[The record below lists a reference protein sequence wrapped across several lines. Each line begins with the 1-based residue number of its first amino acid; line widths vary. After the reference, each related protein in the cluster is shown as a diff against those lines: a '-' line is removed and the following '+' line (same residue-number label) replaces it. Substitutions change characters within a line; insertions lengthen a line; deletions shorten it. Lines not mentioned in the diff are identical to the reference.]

1 MNELSINFHDSFEL
15 DNDVELDALLNA
27 NGPTFDHG
35 WESQIERDP
44 SFSLDTEIWDRLL
57 NLGYVDLDNDVFEAA
72 KELFPDEIE
81 DLKQWMLLV
90 SHHIP
95 RTRPVKD
102 SKNIRTSAVF
112 DMSINRKTE
121 RFAEVARKFALMKLN
136 KFPIAIAETKYG
148 PLLIT
153 HKLDRTKI
161 RRLQSR
167 TEFKLENDLITVN
180 HGGFSSVAHDFVIDI
195 QCGRFCEANQQIQFH
210 VQKTTKSESKEGHQ
224 PDSNSR
230 YVGFA
235 NLAEDEKIFL
245 EQSIPDLV
253 KKIFEKTKLAGRV
266 RYFLEIV
273 KDVSLG
279 NYLFYITTKTGNQER
294 DNCDF
299 QGWHTDFETFQ
310 NDLEQ
315 VIANAKIQLE
325 CQIRKMCRE
334 FFIINDDE
342 DDAPYIEAIKQFI
355 GHQTGS
361 YLQNPTLFWKVDEL
375 LDCLNTAYAFQVDLI
390 EYLIGKLQGEDVS
403 ISEKSSH
410 PTVDF
415 LL

>member
-1 MNELSINFHDSFEL
+1 
-15 DNDVELDALLNA
+15 
-27 NGPTFDHG
+27 
-35 WESQIERDP
+35 
-44 SFSLDTEIWDRLL
+44 
-57 NLGYVDLDNDVFEAA
+57 
-72 KELFPDEIE
+72 
-81 DLKQWMLLV
+81 
-90 SHHIP
+90 
-95 RTRPVKD
+95 
-102 SKNIRTSAVF
+102 
-112 DMSINRKTE
+112 
-121 RFAEVARKFALMKLN
+121 
-136 KFPIAIAETKYG
+136 
-148 PLLIT
+148 
-153 HKLDRTKI
+153 LDRTKI

-167 TEFKLENDLITVN
+167 TEFKLKNGLITVS

-195 QCGRFCEANQQIQFH
+195 HCGRFCEANQQIQFH
-210 VQKTTKSESKEGHQ
+210 VQKTTKSESKEAHQ

-235 NLAEDEKIFL
+235 NLTEDEKIFL
-245 EQSIPDLV
+245 EQSIPDLI
-253 KKIFEKTKLAGRV
+253 KRIFEKTKLAGRV

-279 NYLFYITTKTGNQER
+279 EYLFYITTKTDNQGR
-294 DNCDF
+294 DNIDL
-299 QGWHTDFETFQ
+299 QGWHTNFETFQ

-315 VIANAKIQLE
+315 AIANAKIQLE
-325 CQIRKMCRE
+325 CQIRKVCRE
-334 FFIINDDE
+334 FFMINDDE

-375 LDCLNTAYAFQVDLI
+375 LDCLNTAYAFQVDLM

-403 ISEKSSH
+403 EIEKNSH